1 MKKQQ
6 ITIGEYKVQQAANC
20 HVFIVHIPDSRLVFH
35 SKSNHWMTEKELR
48 EMFDLFKELQHE

>member
-6 ITIGEYKVQQAANC
+6 ITIGEYKVQQATNC

-35 SKSNHWMTEKELR
+35 SQSDHWMTEKELR